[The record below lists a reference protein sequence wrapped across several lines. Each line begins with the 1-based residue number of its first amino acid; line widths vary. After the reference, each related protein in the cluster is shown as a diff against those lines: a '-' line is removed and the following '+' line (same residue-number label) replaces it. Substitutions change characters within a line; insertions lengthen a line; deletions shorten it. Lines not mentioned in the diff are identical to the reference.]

1 MKTTLF
7 TLVTPLLLSTLFLGC
22 ATKTKPTL
30 ACFKGSTS
38 CITQIHQE
46 ELETCSTC
54 RAII

>member
-1 MKTTLF
+1 MKITLF